1 MEQSYTQTHTD
12 RQTDRQ
18 TDRHTH
24 TQRQRERE
32 RKREIDITSIFKKLG
47 IYLKDQTNLRSHWGE
62 GGPEIN

>member
-1 MEQSYTQTHTD
+1 MGTCPVVRSGSKPSTSMPLCVCV
-12 RQTDRQ
+12 
-18 TDRHTH
+18 
-24 TQRQRERE
+24 RQRERE